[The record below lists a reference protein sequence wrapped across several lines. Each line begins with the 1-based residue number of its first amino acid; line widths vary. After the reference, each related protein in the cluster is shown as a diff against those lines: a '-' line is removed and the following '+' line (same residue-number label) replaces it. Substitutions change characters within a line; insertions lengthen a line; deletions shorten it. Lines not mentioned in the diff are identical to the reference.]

1 MCSHINTSPVH
12 RAHITPRNTGLIG
25 GSRHLELSI
34 LSSRTCTELSERKWS
49 VYYMSDSPC
58 VSVCAGMPWCVFVS
72 ICVWKPLF
80 TEPVGS
86 CDKQKKKRER
96 VQKLSGVFMWWPVNC
111 SRTVFMWHT
120 QCCYTRLHKHILET
134 ELITVD
140 HIIFLTLFLHLT
152 AGTVRANGVLPSSTG
167 EWSRYKCF
175 PLQPVIN
182 IQPIHTGT
190 TCKSHASPSS
200 S

>member
-34 LSSRTCTELSERKWS
+34 LSSRTCTELSEHKWS

-58 VSVCAGMPWCVFVS
+58 VSVCAGVPWCVFVS

-86 CDKQKKKRER
+86 CDKQKKKKRECRNSAVVLCGDLLIAVGLSSCDTYTHNAATHVCTHIWNR
-96 VQKLSGVFMWWPVNC
+96 VNHSRSYHISHIVFTPY
-111 SRTVFMWHT
+111 SR
-120 QCCYTRLHKHILET
+120 
-134 ELITVD
+134 
-140 HIIFLTLFLHLT
+140 
-152 AGTVRANGVLPSSTG
+152 
-167 EWSRYKCF
+167 
-175 PLQPVIN
+175 
-182 IQPIHTGT
+182 
-190 TCKSHASPSS
+190 
-200 S
+200 